1 MKYVI
6 GIRREDK
13 NKWERRV
20 PLTPEDVKELGQNHS
35 LEVWLQPSAI
45 RIFSDEEYVQAGAKI
60 QEDLSPCPVVL
71 GVKEMPSQFFS
82 PNKTYVFFS
91 HVIKGQLYNMPMLKR
106 ILELK
111 CQLIDYEKVTDEKG
125 RRLIF
130 FGKHA
135 GQAGMIDT
143 LWALG
148 QRLSWEGI
156 SNPFGKIKN
165 AYKYDALA
173 RAKEDVSEAGK
184 MIQTQ
189 GSNESLVPLIFGIAG
204 YGNVSQGVQEILD
217 LLPIK
222 EVEPDDILTLAKGP
236 SHSKNHVYKVVFK
249 EEHMVEPISQ
259 KHDFQLQDYYDHP
272 EKYRSKFEGYIPH
285 LTVLV
290 NCIYWDERYPRLVTK
305 RYLKQLF
312 SDRQQPKLRVI
323 GDISCDIE
331 GSVEGNLKWTE
342 PDNPIYV
349 YDPFEDKAIDGHEGK
364 GPVILAV
371 DNLPCE
377 IPREAS
383 AYFSQ
388 ALKPFIPEI
397 AKADFSLDF
406 DRCIL
411 PTPIKNAVIAY
422 RGELTPKYRYIKDY
436 LRAFK

>member
-1 MKYVI
+1 MKYKI

-20 PLTPEDVKELGQNHS
+20 PLTPEHVKELGQNHS
-35 LEVWLQPSAI
+35 VEVWLQPSPI
-45 RIFSDEEYVQAGAKI
+45 RIFPDEKYVQAGAKI
-60 QEDLSPCPVVL
+60 EEDLSPCPVVL

-82 PNKTYVFFS
+82 QNKTYVFFS

-106 ILELK
+106 MLELK

-130 FGKHA
+130 FGRHA

-156 SNPFGKIKN
+156 SNPFDKIKN

-173 RAKEDVSEAGK
+173 RAKEDISEVGK

-189 GSNESLVPLIFGIAG
+189 GSNGSLVPLIFGIAG

-222 EVEPDDILTLAKGP
+222 EIKPDEISLLIG
-236 SHSKNHVYKVVFK
+236 SSNYSKNHIYKVVFK
-249 EEHMVEPISQ
+249 EEHMVEPISP
-259 KHDFQLQDYYDHP
+259 KDGFQLQDYYDHP

-305 RYLKQLF
+305 SYLKQLF
-312 SDRQQPKLRVI
+312 SDQQQPKLRVI

-331 GSVEGNLKWTE
+331 GSIECNLKWTE

-377 IPREAS
+377 IPRAAS

-388 ALKPFIPEI
+388 ELKPFIPEI

-406 DRCIL
+406 DRCVL
-411 PTPIKNAVIAY
+411 PAPIKNGVIAY
-422 RGELTPKYRYIKDY
+422 HGELTPKYRYIQDY